1 VNSNRQAFLKAER
14 RQSELRK
21 HRWWREW
28 CGEGLQQRCIMLPIQ
43 YQVARVDLQRGA
55 TCKVDANTP
64 LVFRMP

>member
-1 VNSNRQAFLKAER
+1 VNSNRQAFLKEER
-14 RQSELRK
+14 RQGELRK
-21 HRWWREW
+21 CLNVSSED
-28 CGEGLQQRCIMLPIQ
+28 LQQRCIMLPIQ